1 MKKFFEEFKK
11 FALKGNM
18 FDMAVGIIIG
28 GAFTSVVNALTDN
41 IIKPIL
47 NFITGAAKY
56 TWQDIGGFFSAFI
69 SSFVNFIIMAFV
81 LFCLMKFFNK
91 LMSLGKKK
99 DEEEKKKETK
109 KCPYCYSEIHIDAT
123 RCPHCTSVIE
133 TEKETENAALPDEA
147 TV

>member
-1 MKKFFEEFKK
+1 MKKFYEEFKK

-41 IIKPIL
+41 IIRPIL

-99 DEEEKKKETK
+99 DEEEERKETK